1 MSAILTERRRPA
13 PLPQHAPRGACA
25 RTSTTTLALG
35 LVGPGKVGRALLAQW
50 AEVAPRLRAQGID
63 LVLRGVMDRR
73 RLWLGAARGDI
84 DTVIHDFD
92 ASPAPDVH
100 RFGPHLVDEGRVQ
113 AVVIDCSGS
122 DDVVGHYA
130 RWLGQGLHVVTPS
143 KRAGS
148 GPLERWRAIRDATR
162 NGARF
167 RHEASVGAGLPV
179 IQTLRNQLDTGD
191 ELLGVDGVLSGTLAW
206 LFHRFDGSMPFSH
219 LVREA
224 LDLGYTEPDPRDD
237 LSGLD
242 VARKLVILARE
253 AGHAIA
259 MEDVDVESLV
269 PAHLRDV
276 PRDAFLAQLDALD
289 TPMQARFDAAR
300 AGGRSLRYVASFD
313 GRDARVGLSTPGP
326 DDATAHGRLTDN
338 LIRFRT
344 RRYADNPL
352 VVQGPGAGPEV
363 TAAGVFG
370 DVLAIAQYLGAR
382 L

>member
-1 MSAILTERRRPA
+1 MSAVLIDRRLAA
-13 PLPQHAPRGACA
+13 PPPHAASRGACA
-25 RTSTTTLALG
+25 RTATTSLALG
-35 LVGPGKVGRALLAQW
+35 LIGPGKVGSAFLAQW
-50 AEVAPRLRAQGID
+50 AEVAPRLRAQGVD
-63 LVLRGVMDRR
+63 LALRGVLDRR
-73 RLWLGAARGDI
+73 RMWLGAARDGLAAVLDG
-84 DTVIHDFD
+84 F
-92 ASPAPDVH
+92 AAAGAPDVH

-113 AVVIDCSGS
+113 AVVVDCSGS
-122 DDVVGHYA
+122 DEVVEHYP
-130 RWLGQGLHVVTPS
+130 RWLRQGLHVVTPG

-148 GPLERWRAIRDATR
+148 GPLDRWHAIRDATR
-162 NGARF
+162 DGARF

-179 IQTLRNQLDTGD
+179 IQTLRSQLDTGD
-191 ELLGVDGVLSGTLAW
+191 ALLGLDGVLSGTLAW
-206 LFHRFDGSMPFSH
+206 LFHRFDGRAPFSQ

-224 LDLGYTEPDPRDD
+224 HALGYTEPDPRDD

-253 AGHAIA
+253 AGRDVRL
-259 MEDVDVESLV
+259 EDVEVESLV
-269 PAHLRDV
+269 PPPLRDV
-276 PRDAFLAQLDALD
+276 PRDAFLARLDELDAPL
-289 TPMQARFDAAR
+289 QARLDAACACGR
-300 AGGRSLRYVASFD
+300 ALRYVATLD
-313 GRDARVGLSTPGP
+313 EAGARVGLAMPAA
-326 DDATAHGRLTDN
+326 DDATAQGRLTDN